1 MEAAKQLH
9 KDRIEAALTLLER
22 VLTGAVT
29 SRSALV
35 AELQTLYSERGIE
48 PLRGLSKEGVYDKE
62 IATVYLVGIHGVAVL
77 SPGEYDDVFYIENK
91 AMQAVEVIK
100 SVTEVVPPE
109 VKDVLMKKTEE
120 IKGKST
126 EDKVFRVLRLVFT
139 GAILGYY
146 PEILMVK
153 SIKTYETVHPDLS
166 ERLVNYAA
174 FYSAYKIA
182 EEIAL
187 GKIRNPDDLKIQKYT
202 YCLKL
207 GFQKCKP
214 SDKLIAEVAGSI
226 YKVNK
231 TLLTKLFA
239 KGALPKLG

>member
-1 MEAAKQLH
+1 MEIIKS
-9 KDRIEAALTLLER
+9 LT
-22 VLTGAVT
+22 
-29 SRSALV
+29 
-35 AELQTLYSERGIE
+35 
-48 PLRGLSKEGVYDKE
+48 
-62 IATVYLVGIHGVAVL
+62 
-77 SPGEYDDVFYIENK
+77 
-91 AMQAVEVIK
+91 EVI
-100 SVTEVVPPE
+100 TPE
-109 VKDVLMKKTEE
+109 TKEELRKKTEE
-120 IKGKST
+120 VKGKST
-126 EDKVFRVLRLVFT
+126 EDKVFRILRLVFT
-139 GAILGYY
+139 GTELGYY

-153 SIKTYETVHPDLS
+153 AIKTYETVYPDLS

-187 GKIRNPDDLKIQKYT
+187 GKIRNPDDLKILKYT

>member
-35 AELQTLYSERGIE
+35 AELQTLYGEKGIE
-48 PLRGLSKEGVYDKE
+48 PFRGLSKEGVYDKE
-62 IATVYLVGIHGVAVL
+62 IATVYLVGIYGAAVL
-77 SPGEYDDVFYIENK
+77 SPGEYDDIFYIENK
-91 AMQAVEVIK
+91 AMEAIEIVK

-109 VKDVLMKKTEE
+109 TKEMLMKKTEE
-120 IKGKST
+120 VKGKST

-139 GAILGYY
+139 GVVLGYH

-153 SIKTYETVHPDLS
+153 SIKTYETAYPSLS

-187 GKIRNPDDLKIQKYT
+187 GRIRSPEDLKIQKYT

-214 SDKLIAEVAGSI
+214 SDRLIAEVASSI

-231 TLLTKLFA
+231 ALLAKLFA

>member
-1 MEAAKQLH
+1 METAKQLH

-35 AELQTLYSERGIE
+35 AELQALYREKGIE
-48 PLRGLSKEGVYDKE
+48 PFRGLSREGVYDKE
-62 IATVYLVGIHGVAVL
+62 IATVYLVGVYGAAVL
-77 SPGEYDDVFYIENK
+77 SPSEYDNIFYIENK
-91 AMQAVEVIK
+91 AVEAIEIIK
-100 SVTEVVPPE
+100 SVTEVVSPD
-109 VKDVLMKKTEE
+109 VKEMLMKKTEE

-126 EDKVFRVLRLVFT
+126 EEKVFRVLRVVFT

-153 SIKTYETVHPDLS
+153 SIKTYEMVYPNLS

-231 TLLTKLFA
+231 TLLAKLFA

>member
-1 MEAAKQLH
+1 METAKQLH

-35 AELQTLYSERGIE
+35 AELQALYREKGIE
-48 PLRGLSKEGVYDKE
+48 PFRGLSREGVYDKE
-62 IATVYLVGIHGVAVL
+62 IATVYLVGVYGAAVL
-77 SPGEYDDVFYIENK
+77 SPGEYDNIFYIENK
-91 AMQAVEVIK
+91 AMEAIEIIK
-100 SVTEVVPPE
+100 SVTEVVSPD
-109 VKDVLMKKTEE
+109 VKEMLMKKTEE
-120 IKGKST
+120 IKGKSA
-126 EDKVFRVLRLVFT
+126 EEKVFRVLRVVFT

-153 SIKTYETVHPDLS
+153 SIKTYEMVYPNLS

-231 TLLTKLFA
+231 TLLAKLFA

>member
-1 MEAAKQLH
+1 METAKQLH

-35 AELQTLYSERGIE
+35 AELQALYREKGIE
-48 PLRGLSKEGVYDKE
+48 PFRGLSREGVYDKE
-62 IATVYLVGIHGVAVL
+62 IATVYLVGVYGAAVL
-77 SPGEYDDVFYIENK
+77 SPSEYDNIFYIENK
-91 AMQAVEVIK
+91 AVEAIEIIK
-100 SVTEVVPPE
+100 SVTEVVSPD
-109 VKDVLMKKTEE
+109 VKEMLMKKTEE

-126 EDKVFRVLRLVFT
+126 EEKVFRVLRVVFT

-153 SIKTYETVHPDLS
+153 SIKTYEMVYPDLS

-231 TLLTKLFA
+231 TLLAKLFA

>member
-1 MEAAKQLH
+1 MEATKQLH
-9 KDRIEAALTLLER
+9 KDRIETALTLLER

-77 SPGEYDDVFYIENK
+77 SPGDYDDIFYIENK

-120 IKGKST
+120 IKGKWRRQS
-126 EDKVFRVLRLVFT
+126 
-139 GAILGYY
+139 
-146 PEILMVK
+146 
-153 SIKTYETVHPDLS
+153 
-166 ERLVNYAA
+166 NYT
-174 FYSAYKIA
+174 KI
-182 EEIAL
+182 
-187 GKIRNPDDLKIQKYT
+187 G
-202 YCLKL
+202 
-207 GFQKCKP
+207 
-214 SDKLIAEVAGSI
+214 
-226 YKVNK
+226 
-231 TLLTKLFA
+231 
-239 KGALPKLG
+239 

>member
-1 MEAAKQLH
+1 METAKQLH

-35 AELQTLYSERGIE
+35 AELQALYREKGIE
-48 PLRGLSKEGVYDKE
+48 PFRGLSREGVYDKE
-62 IATVYLVGIHGVAVL
+62 IATVYLVGVYGAAVL
-77 SPGEYDDVFYIENK
+77 SPGEYDNIFYIENK
-91 AMQAVEVIK
+91 AVEAVEIIK
-100 SVTEVVPPE
+100 SVTEVVSPD
-109 VKDVLMKKTEE
+109 VKEMLMKKTEE

-126 EDKVFRVLRLVFT
+126 EEKVFRVLRVVFT

-153 SIKTYETVHPDLS
+153 SIKTYEMVYPNLS

-231 TLLTKLFA
+231 TLLAKLFA

>member
-1 MEAAKQLH
+1 METAKQLH

-35 AELQTLYSERGIE
+35 AELQALYREKGIE
-48 PLRGLSKEGVYDKE
+48 PFRGLSREGVYDKE
-62 IATVYLVGIHGVAVL
+62 IATVYLVGVYGAAVL
-77 SPGEYDDVFYIENK
+77 SPGEYDNIFYIENK
-91 AMQAVEVIK
+91 AMEAIEIIK
-100 SVTEVVPPE
+100 SVTEVVSPD
-109 VKDVLMKKTEE
+109 VKEMLMKKTEE

-126 EDKVFRVLRLVFT
+126 EEKVFRVLRVVFT

-153 SIKTYETVHPDLS
+153 SIKTYEMVYPNLS

-187 GKIRNPDDLKIQKYT
+187 GKIRNSDDLKIQKYT

-231 TLLTKLFA
+231 TLLAKLFA

>member
-35 AELQTLYSERGIE
+35 AELQTLYGEKGIE
-48 PLRGLSKEGVYDKE
+48 PFRGLSKEGVYDKE
-62 IATVYLVGIHGVAVL
+62 IATVYLVGIYGAAVL
-77 SPGEYDDVFYIENK
+77 SPGEYDDIFYIENK
-91 AMQAVEVIK
+91 AMEAIEIVK

-109 VKDVLMKKTEE
+109 TKEMLMKKTEE
-120 IKGKST
+120 VKGKST

-139 GAILGYY
+139 GVVLGYH

-153 SIKTYETVHPDLS
+153 SIKTYEMAYPDLS
-166 ERLVNYAA
+166 KRLVNYAA

-214 SDKLIAEVAGSI
+214 SDRLIAEVASSI

-231 TLLTKLFA
+231 ALLAKLFA